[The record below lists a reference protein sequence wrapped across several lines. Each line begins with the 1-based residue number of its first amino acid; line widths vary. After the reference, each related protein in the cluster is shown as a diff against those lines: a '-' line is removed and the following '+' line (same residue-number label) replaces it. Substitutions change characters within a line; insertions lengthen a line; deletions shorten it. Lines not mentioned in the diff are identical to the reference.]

1 MKLTFI
7 GTRAFIES
15 RTPQHFYNAACIV
28 SHRSTHIMIDC
39 GVDWQGKLADIRP
52 RPTAIIIS
60 HPHPDHIWGLQ
71 DGAPCPVYATA
82 RAFQKVKAYP
92 IERHVVKPQVP
103 FTIGSLT
110 VCAFSVEHSLL
121 VPTVGYRITDGTK
134 TIFYI
139 PDLVYIRRRAVAL
152 KNVDLYI
159 GDGSRVNNPRVFKR
173 GNRLFGHTSIAQQL
187 RWCQQEQVS
196 RAVFTHCGTDIVTK
210 PEASAQ
216 KVAALGKKYGVD
228 VTLAHDGLVMKV

>member
-7 GTRAFIES
+7 GTRAYIKS
-15 RTPQHFYNAACIV
+15 RTKLHFYNASCIV

-39 GVDWQGKLADIRP
+39 GIDWRERVKNLHP

-82 RAFQKVKAYP
+82 RAFKEISDYGLD
-92 IERHVVKPQVP
+92 RHVIKSYVP
-103 FTIGSLT
+103 FNIGSLT
-110 VCAFSVEHSLL
+110 LSAFSVEHSLL
-121 VPTVGYRITDGTK
+121 VPTVGYRITDGKK

-139 PDLVYIRRRAVAL
+139 PDLVYIRRRVAAL
-152 KNVDLYI
+152 KNIDVYI
-159 GDGSRVNNPRVFKR
+159 GDGARIVVPRIFKR
-173 GNRLFGHTSIAQQL
+173 GRRLFGHTSIAQQL
-187 RWCQQEQVS
+187 RWCQQDGVS

-210 PEASAQ
+210 PDASAQ
-216 KVAALGKKYGVD
+216 KIAALAKKYAVE
-228 VTLAHDGLVMKV
+228 TTIAYDGLVVKV